1 MKIYLEA
8 SVFFSI
14 VHCYNSCGAGFSIW
28 SWTYSIL
35 CKWSTSVTPPCTR
48 KQTPSKFCPN
58 KWPFCSG
65 LRKADPNYSTML
77 NKDISRDKAILR
89 TVAYFQNN
97 SEQDFVIFYHAK
109 LITWVLEEDN
119 FLEKAYNSELSS

>member
-1 MKIYLEA
+1 
-8 SVFFSI
+8 
-14 VHCYNSCGAGFSIW
+14 
-28 SWTYSIL
+28 
-35 CKWSTSVTPPCTR
+35 
-48 KQTPSKFCPN
+48 
-58 KWPFCSG
+58 
-65 LRKADPNYSTML
+65 ML

-89 TVAYFQNN
+89 IVAYFQNN